1 MVGTRTDS
9 VAHADRA
16 PGPGPAHVRRPLVAR
31 DTWQMG
37 FNPDRQH
44 RRSPWDVVFVG
55 AALAVAAALVL
66 WAFLG

>member
-1 MVGTRTDS
+1 
-9 VAHADRA
+9 
-16 PGPGPAHVRRPLVAR
+16 
-31 DTWQMG
+31 MG
-37 FNPDRQH
+37 FNPDRQQ